1 MTRTKICAGVFIRN
15 MEGECFL
22 CNESDPPLS
31 RFCKCRN
38 MPAHK
43 ECMLKTI
50 SSVSSHRESCPVCD
64 AKYMIEPQRFTQLRF
79 HCHYILLFDV
89 MTVTFLILIAY
100 NVGWRSEAQW
110 DHERLMFYAVM
121 TMMSACASVDIRC
134 THGRLF
140 PFSMVTRK
148 RLNILSRPTSPGDT
162 DDHGKTS
169 SVV

>member
-1 MTRTKICAGVFIRN
+1 MFIRN
-15 MEGECFL
+15 METECFL

-43 ECMLKTI
+43 ECILKTI

-64 AKYMIEPQRFTQLRF
+64 AKYMIVHQVFTKPRF

-89 MTVTFLILIAY
+89 LTVTFLILIVY
-100 NVGWRSEAQW
+100 NVGWRSDVQW
-110 DHERLMFYAVM
+110 DHERLILYIVM
-121 TMMSACASVDIRC
+121 TFVSACVSVDIRC

-148 RLNILSRPTSPGDT
+148 RLNILSRPTSPGHT
-162 DDHGKTS
+162 DDDLSKTS
-169 SVV
+169 QVV